1 MSRAIKLT
9 RIHAIN
15 WYGYNDT
22 LAIDGNLLLAGVTG
36 SGKSILMDLI
46 MTVLV
51 GTDVAHD
58 HFNRSA
64 TGRHSKRTLKGYCL
78 LDTKREENGVPEYQR
93 NKGAIT
99 YIALEF
105 TWPAKTGENPR
116 VETWGLRI
124 EFRNTAENQ
133 GHIDSYYCDGQLCRD
148 DFLAVSAEDGKKR
161 PLELAAFRN
170 FIVKERDG
178 RIFET
183 QKQYLRDMANEQHLN
198 YNPAVLT
205 GLLPQAMAFTNRESF
220 DSFIRDYVLPGD
232 QLDVENVVASYKSF
246 LSFEADLK
254 ELRDQKTR
262 LEAINKHFVAYTNA
276 KRDQV
281 VARWLAA
288 DLTHQNALAVMRD
301 KEAELQREQN
311 AYAEEEKKT
320 KALGERIETRK
331 SDIEQL
337 KNLIRT
343 IPGGETYLF
352 IKERNKTLVGE
363 IEGLRAVGTR
373 VDEALRNR
381 VRKARQWRD
390 DALNAPIAEKVNVA
404 ALDSAIKHLEG
415 CDANDSEVALKAVAD
430 AAESVKAALNRAIAP
445 TRKTLDDVRPKLGK
459 LREEIDALK
468 LGHLPFP
475 TLLLEALNRA
485 LPREGRQPA
494 ALPLCKLCE
503 LTDEKWRA
511 AAEVAFTRKFAVVVS
526 EANYEQAIKIYHELK
541 SDSPQESLVHPGK
554 ALRLTKPAKPGSL
567 AEKIRAE
574 HPVARAV
581 VNQLFGDLICVEK
594 REDLAKHDYAI
605 LPDGFMTRG
614 AFVERRRHYDNFPFI
629 GQKGLDQQ
637 LALKESQWKDLDTQ
651 ERRLAPV
658 VNAVQGLIERAEQY
672 IPEHTSLT
680 ADLVRAQGL
689 SKLQQELDGNIAKL
703 KTIDRATFEEKEREL
718 EKLGKD
724 LPAWE
729 DEHLKLLG
737 SQQKGKVEGLEKA
750 LKIAKGIEEAALKAF
765 DRVKEESGDISVHAK
780 RLNDWRAEVT
790 TQFPALDVAAQEF
803 HEAENSAKVAVGEN
817 WAHLVAARRELGLL
831 HRKFRDDPA
840 PESTTNEPWDVF
852 LSQIEK
858 AKIPE
863 YEEKSKIE
871 RTRWENLFR
880 NNVLQRIDQA
890 LRRLRDVIVLL
901 NDYLKTP
908 IGNDLYEIQPKPN
921 PDFKH
926 LRDLVSLNAQHQRDE
941 LFYAAVDGQMRAT
954 LDGFLLTL
962 VEKENSPEAARL
974 LDYRHYYDYDLLV
987 RDKRDESSKPISV
1000 DKQSGKMSGGENQS
1014 PYFVVILASY
1024 LRAYKRH
1031 ESRWRDPSLA
1041 LVPIDEAFS
1050 KMDTGRIKD
1059 CIEAIKELDLQG
1071 VFSMSTGNVPG
1082 AFGLCEQLIIVS
1094 RNEEKR
1100 AGRPHVRNVPVS
1112 ILRDSEEGQRWM
1124 QEHS

>member
-22 LAIDGNLLLAGVTG
+22 LSVEGNLLLAGVTG

-46 MTVLV
+46 MTALV

-93 NKGAIT
+93 SKGAIT

-105 TWPAKTGENPR
+105 TWPAKTDEDPR

-124 EFRNTAENQ
+124 EFRNAAENQ
-133 GHIDSYYCDGQLCRD
+133 GHIESFYCDGAVSRD
-148 DFLAVSAEDGKKR
+148 DFLSTTPEDGKKR
-161 PLELAAFRN
+161 PLELAAFRH
-170 FIVKERDG
+170 FIVKEREG
-178 RIFET
+178 RLFET

-198 YNPAVLT
+198 FNPAVLAA
-205 GLLPQAMAFTNRESF
+205 LLPQAMAFTNRESF
-220 DSFIRDYVLPGD
+220 DSFIRDFVLPGD
-232 QLDVENVVASYKSF
+232 QLDVDNVVASYKSF
-246 LSFEADLK
+246 LAFEGDLK

-262 LEAINKHFVAYTNA
+262 LEAINRHFSAYTDA
-276 KRDQV
+276 KRDQI
-281 VARWLAA
+281 VARCLAA
-288 DLTHQNALAVMRD
+288 
-301 KEAELQREQN
+301 EL
-311 AYAEEEKKT
+311 AYAHATGLASEMEEKLKQEQAEYS
-320 KALGERIETRK
+320 KEGERLSALEKLIADRNGE
-331 SDIEQL
+331 IEQL

-343 IPGGETYLF
+343 APGGETYLF
-352 IKERNKTLVGE
+352 IKERNKVLVRD

-373 VDEALRNR
+373 VEDALRNR
-381 VRKARQWRD
+381 VRLARKWRD
-390 DALNAPIAEKVNVA
+390 EVLAAPLADKLDVS
-404 ALDSAIKHLEG
+404 ALDAASKRLEG
-415 CDANDSEVALKAVAD
+415 CEANESEATLKAVAET
-430 AAESVKAALNRAIAP
+430 AEQVKVALNRAIAP
-445 TRKTLDDVRPKLGK
+445 TRKTLDELRPKLGR

-475 TLLLEALNRA
+475 TLLLQSLNEAL
-485 LPREGRQPA
+485 PTEGRQPTA
-494 ALPLCKLCE
+494 QPLCKLCE

-511 AAEVAFTRKFAVVVS
+511 AVEVAFTRKFAVVVG
-526 EANYEQAIKIYHELK
+526 ETHYELK
-541 SDSPQESLVHPGK
+541 MDSPQESLIHPAK
-554 ALRLTKPAKPGSL
+554 ALRLTKPVKPGSL

-581 VNQLFGDLICVEK
+581 VNQLFGDLMCVEK
-594 REDLAKHDYAI
+594 RDDLARHDYAI
-605 LPDGFMTRG
+605 LPDGFLTRG
-614 AFVERRRHYDNFPFI
+614 AFVERRRHYDNFPFV
-629 GQKGLDQQ
+629 GQRGLDQQ
-637 LALKESQWKDLDTQ
+637 LALKQSQWKDFDAQ

-658 VNAVQGLIERAEQY
+658 VSTVQSIVERAAQF

-689 SKLQQELDGNIAKL
+689 SKLEQELNGNITKL
-703 KTIDRATFEEKEREL
+703 NAIDRASFEEKERQL
-718 EKLGKD
+718 NKLGED
-724 LPAWE
+724 LPGWE
-729 DEHLKLLG
+729 KEYRDLIG
-737 SQQKGKVEGLEKA
+737 SQRKGEVDRLKA
-750 LKIAKGIEEAALKAF
+750 AFETAKRDEEAALKSF
-765 DRVKEESGDISVHAK
+765 ERVKQEVGDISIHAK
-780 RLNDWRAEVT
+780 RLNEWRT
-790 TQFPALDVAAQEF
+790 DITMRFPATDVAAREF
-803 HEAENSAKVAVGEN
+803 HEAESEAKVAAGVN
-817 WAHLVAARRELGLL
+817 WSNLVAGRRELGLV
-831 HRKFRDDPA
+831 HRKFRDDPN
-840 PESTTNEPWDVF
+840 PENPSNKPWEASLD
-852 LSQIEK
+852 QIQS
-858 AKIPE
+858 ANIPE
-863 YEEKSKIE
+863 YEVKSKVE
-871 RTRWENLFR
+871 RARWEKLFR

-890 LRRLRDVIVLL
+890 LRQLRNVVVVL
-901 NDYLKTP
+901 NDSLRTP
-908 IGNDLYEIQPKPN
+908 IGNDLYEIEAKPN
-921 PDFKH
+921 PEFKH

-941 LFYAAVDGQMRAT
+941 LFYAAVDGQMRET
-954 LDGFLLTL
+954 LESFLRTL
-962 VEKENSPEAARL
+962 VEKQNSPEAARL

-987 RDKRDESSKPISV
+987 RDKRDDSAKPISV

-1059 CIEAIKELDLQG
+1059 CIEAIKDLDLQG

-1094 RNEEKR
+1094 RNEDKR
-1100 AGRPHVRNVPVS
+1100 NGRPHVRNVPVS
-1112 ILRDSEEGQRWM
+1112 ILRDSEEGQEWM

>member
-22 LAIDGNLLLAGVTG
+22 LSVEGNLLLAGVTG
-36 SGKSILMDLI
+36 SGKSIMMDLI

-78 LDTKREENGVPEYQR
+78 LDTKREENGIPEYQR
-93 NKGAIT
+93 SKGAIT

-105 TWPAKTGENPR
+105 TWPSKTGEDPR

-124 EFRNTAENQ
+124 EFRNAAENQ
-133 GHIDSYYCDGQLCRD
+133 GHIESFYCDGEVSRD
-148 DFLAVSAEDGKKR
+148 DFLSTTPEDGKKR
-161 PLELAAFRN
+161 PLELAAFRH
-170 FIVKERDG
+170 FIVKEREG
-178 RIFET
+178 RLFET

-198 YNPAVLT
+198 FNPAVLAA
-205 GLLPQAMAFTNRESF
+205 LLPQAMAFTNRESF
-220 DSFIRDYVLPGD
+220 DSFIRDFVLPGD
-232 QLDVENVVASYKSF
+232 QLDVDNVVASYKSF
-246 LSFEADLK
+246 LAFEGDLK

-262 LEAINKHFVAYTNA
+262 LEAINKLFGAYTDA
-276 KRDQV
+276 KRDQI
-281 VARWLAA
+281 VARWL
-288 DLTHQNALAVMRD
+288 T
-301 KEAELQREQN
+301 AELSHGHAVAIAREKEEKLKAAQ
-311 AYAEEEKKT
+311 AEFSKEEERIT
-320 KALGERIETRK
+320 ALSKLIASRQSE
-331 SDIEQL
+331 IEQL

-343 IPGGETYLF
+343 TPGGETYLF

-363 IEGLRAVGTR
+363 IAGLRAVGTR
-373 VDEALRNR
+373 VEDALRNR
-381 VRKARQWRD
+381 VRQARKWRD
-390 DALNAPIAEKVNVA
+390 EALAAPLADKLDVG
-404 ALDSAIKHLEG
+404 ALDVAIKRLEG
-415 CDANDSEVALKAVAD
+415 CAASDSEASLKVVAE
-430 AAESVKAALNRAIAP
+430 AAEQVKVAVNRMIAP
-445 TRKTLDDVRPKLGK
+445 MRKTLDELRPKIGK
-459 LREEIDALK
+459 LREEIEALK

-475 TLLLEALNRA
+475 TLLLQSLNEA

-494 ALPLCKLCE
+494 AQPLCKLCE

-511 AAEVAFTRKFAVVVS
+511 AVEVAFTRKFAVVVS
-526 EANYEQAIKIYHELK
+526 EAHYDRAVKIYHELK
-541 SDSPQESLVHPGK
+541 RDSPQESLIHPAK
-554 ALRLTKPAKPGSL
+554 ALRLTKPVKPGSL

-581 VNQLFGDLICVEK
+581 VNQLFGDLMCVEK
-594 REDLAKHDYAI
+594 RDDLAKHDYAI

-614 AFVERRRHYDNFPFI
+614 AFVERRRHYDNFPFV
-629 GQKGLDQQ
+629 GQRGLDQQ
-637 LALKESQWKDLDTQ
+637 LALKQSQWKDFDAQ
-651 ERRLAPV
+651 DRRLAPI
-658 VNAVQGLIERAEQY
+658 VNAVQTVIERAAQF
-672 IPEHTSLT
+672 IPEHASLT

-689 SKLQQELDGNIAKL
+689 SKLEEELNGNITKL
-703 KTIDRATFEEKEREL
+703 NAIDRASFEDKEREL
-718 EKLGKD
+718 NRLGTD
-724 LPAWE
+724 LPEW
-729 DEHLKLLG
+729 DKEHLKLLG
-737 SQQKGKVEGLEKA
+737 SQKKGEIRTLEEA
-750 LKIAKGIEEAALKAF
+750 VTVAKNEEAATLRTF
-765 DRVKEESGDISVHAK
+765 ERVQQEGEVSIHAK
-780 RLNDWRAEVT
+780 RLNEWRTEIT
-790 TQFPALDVAAQEF
+790 TRFPALDAAAREL
-803 HEAENSAKVAVGEN
+803 HEAESEAKTAAGVN
-817 WAHLVAARRELGLL
+817 WSNLVAARRELGLV
-831 HRKFRDDPA
+831 HRKFKDDPN
-840 PESTTNEPWDVF
+840 PESPANKPWEVF
-852 LSQIEK
+852 LDQIRC
-858 AKIPE
+858 ANIPE
-863 YEEKSKIE
+863 YEEKSKVE
-871 RTRWENLFR
+871 RARWEKLFR

-890 LRRLRDVIVLL
+890 LRQLRNVVVVL
-901 NDYLKTP
+901 NDSLRTP
-908 IGNDLYEIQPKPN
+908 IGNDLYEIEAKPN
-921 PDFKH
+921 PEFRH

-941 LFYAAVDGQMRAT
+941 LFYAAVDGQMRDT
-954 LDGFLLTL
+954 LESFLRTL
-962 VEKENSPEAARL
+962 VEKQNSPEAARL

-987 RDKRDESSKPISV
+987 SDKRDEPARPISV

-1059 CIEAIKELDLQG
+1059 CIEAIKDLDLQG

-1094 RNEEKR
+1094 RNEDKR

-1112 ILRDSEEGQRWM
+1112 ILRNSEEGQEWM

>member
-363 IEGLRAVGTR
+363 IEGRHRRFRG
-373 VDEALRNR
+373 
-381 VRKARQWRD
+381 RD
-390 DALNAPIAEKVNVA
+390 K
-404 ALDSAIKHLEG
+404 
-415 CDANDSEVALKAVAD
+415 
-430 AAESVKAALNRAIAP
+430 
-445 TRKTLDDVRPKLGK
+445 
-459 LREEIDALK
+459 
-468 LGHLPFP
+468 
-475 TLLLEALNRA
+475 
-485 LPREGRQPA
+485 
-494 ALPLCKLCE
+494 
-503 LTDEKWRA
+503 
-511 AAEVAFTRKFAVVVS
+511 
-526 EANYEQAIKIYHELK
+526 
-541 SDSPQESLVHPGK
+541 
-554 ALRLTKPAKPGSL
+554 
-567 AEKIRAE
+567 
-574 HPVARAV
+574 
-581 VNQLFGDLICVEK
+581 
-594 REDLAKHDYAI
+594 
-605 LPDGFMTRG
+605 
-614 AFVERRRHYDNFPFI
+614 
-629 GQKGLDQQ
+629 
-637 LALKESQWKDLDTQ
+637 
-651 ERRLAPV
+651 
-658 VNAVQGLIERAEQY
+658 
-672 IPEHTSLT
+672 
-680 ADLVRAQGL
+680 
-689 SKLQQELDGNIAKL
+689 
-703 KTIDRATFEEKEREL
+703 
-718 EKLGKD
+718 
-724 LPAWE
+724 
-729 DEHLKLLG
+729 
-737 SQQKGKVEGLEKA
+737 
-750 LKIAKGIEEAALKAF
+750 
-765 DRVKEESGDISVHAK
+765 
-780 RLNDWRAEVT
+780 
-790 TQFPALDVAAQEF
+790 
-803 HEAENSAKVAVGEN
+803 
-817 WAHLVAARRELGLL
+817 
-831 HRKFRDDPA
+831 
-840 PESTTNEPWDVF
+840 
-852 LSQIEK
+852 
-858 AKIPE
+858 
-863 YEEKSKIE
+863 
-871 RTRWENLFR
+871 
-880 NNVLQRIDQA
+880 
-890 LRRLRDVIVLL
+890 RRLRRG
-901 NDYLKTP
+901 P
-908 IGNDLYEIQPKPN
+908 
-921 PDFKH
+921 
-926 LRDLVSLNAQHQRDE
+926 RR
-941 LFYAAVDGQMRAT
+941 
-954 LDGFLLTL
+954 
-962 VEKENSPEAARL
+962 
-974 LDYRHYYDYDLLV
+974 
-987 RDKRDESSKPISV
+987 
-1000 DKQSGKMSGGENQS
+1000 
-1014 PYFVVILASY
+1014 
-1024 LRAYKRH
+1024 
-1031 ESRWRDPSLA
+1031 
-1041 LVPIDEAFS
+1041 
-1050 KMDTGRIKD
+1050 
-1059 CIEAIKELDLQG
+1059 
-1071 VFSMSTGNVPG
+1071 
-1082 AFGLCEQLIIVS
+1082 
-1094 RNEEKR
+1094 
-1100 AGRPHVRNVPVS
+1100 
-1112 ILRDSEEGQRWM
+1112 
-1124 QEHS
+1124 

>member
-343 IPGGETYLF
+343 IPG
-352 IKERNKTLVGE
+352 
-363 IEGLRAVGTR
+363 
-373 VDEALRNR
+373 
-381 VRKARQWRD
+381 
-390 DALNAPIAEKVNVA
+390 
-404 ALDSAIKHLEG
+404 
-415 CDANDSEVALKAVAD
+415 AD
-430 AAESVKAALNRAIAP
+430 
-445 TRKTLDDVRPKLGK
+445 
-459 LREEIDALK
+459 
-468 LGHLPFP
+468 
-475 TLLLEALNRA
+475 
-485 LPREGRQPA
+485 
-494 ALPLCKLCE
+494 
-503 LTDEKWRA
+503 
-511 AAEVAFTRKFAVVVS
+511 
-526 EANYEQAIKIYHELK
+526 
-541 SDSPQESLVHPGK
+541 
-554 ALRLTKPAKPGSL
+554 TK
-567 AEKIRAE
+567 
-574 HPVARAV
+574 
-581 VNQLFGDLICVEK
+581 N
-594 REDLAKHDYAI
+594 
-605 LPDGFMTRG
+605 
-614 AFVERRRHYDNFPFI
+614 
-629 GQKGLDQQ
+629 
-637 LALKESQWKDLDTQ
+637 
-651 ERRLAPV
+651 
-658 VNAVQGLIERAEQY
+658 
-672 IPEHTSLT
+672 
-680 ADLVRAQGL
+680 
-689 SKLQQELDGNIAKL
+689 
-703 KTIDRATFEEKEREL
+703 
-718 EKLGKD
+718 
-724 LPAWE
+724 
-729 DEHLKLLG
+729 
-737 SQQKGKVEGLEKA
+737 
-750 LKIAKGIEEAALKAF
+750 
-765 DRVKEESGDISVHAK
+765 SG
-780 RLNDWRAEVT
+780 
-790 TQFPALDVAAQEF
+790 
-803 HEAENSAKVAVGEN
+803 
-817 WAHLVAARRELGLL
+817 
-831 HRKFRDDPA
+831 
-840 PESTTNEPWDVF
+840 
-852 LSQIEK
+852 
-858 AKIPE
+858 
-863 YEEKSKIE
+863 
-871 RTRWENLFR
+871 
-880 NNVLQRIDQA
+880 
-890 LRRLRDVIVLL
+890 
-901 NDYLKTP
+901 
-908 IGNDLYEIQPKPN
+908 
-921 PDFKH
+921 
-926 LRDLVSLNAQHQRDE
+926 
-941 LFYAAVDGQMRAT
+941 
-954 LDGFLLTL
+954 
-962 VEKENSPEAARL
+962 
-974 LDYRHYYDYDLLV
+974 
-987 RDKRDESSKPISV
+987 
-1000 DKQSGKMSGGENQS
+1000 
-1014 PYFVVILASY
+1014 
-1024 LRAYKRH
+1024 
-1031 ESRWRDPSLA
+1031 
-1041 LVPIDEAFS
+1041 
-1050 KMDTGRIKD
+1050 
-1059 CIEAIKELDLQG
+1059 
-1071 VFSMSTGNVPG
+1071 
-1082 AFGLCEQLIIVS
+1082 
-1094 RNEEKR
+1094 
-1100 AGRPHVRNVPVS
+1100 
-1112 ILRDSEEGQRWM
+1112 
-1124 QEHS
+1124 